1 MILPAVPKATD
12 YVLQAHEISRAAYML
27 SVPERRL
34 LYVAMSQVDIKGEE
48 LPVVEMKTGDVVRA
62 LGLPR
67 SKFRYEEIR
76 AACQNLRGQVLNM
89 DKPGGGWIVYG
100 WVDYAE
106 WDAAK
111 DTLSIKLCDTLKP
124 FVLDL
129 KGRFSVLA
137 LADIAKLQGK
147 YSLRIWEL
155 VLANMGH
162 AGKGGNQPD
171 EWFVQ
176 LHFSTLRAMFK
187 IDPKEYKATNDLR
200 KRVIDQPVREI
211 NEADLGIRIECEYE
225 SMRHG
230 RTLLGVFLRCRKVA
244 RDEPRPV
251 FPATQSESEE
261 AELKTRHPEKFE
273 EILASVRA
281 EPPLPGIALD
291 PEIEALRRLEAW
303 EKSTLPKRR
312 GRPPKARTSPTA

>member
-1 MILPAVPKATD
+1 MILPAVPQKTD
-12 YVLQAHEISRAAYML
+12 YVVQAHEISRSAYAL
-27 SVPERRL
+27 TVPERRL
-34 LYVAMSQVDIKGEE
+34 LYVAMSQVNIKGDE
-48 LPVVEMKTGDVVRA
+48 LPVVEMKTGDVLKA
-62 LGLPR
+62 LGLGD

-106 WDAAK
+106 WDEAK
-111 DTLSIKLCDTLKP
+111 DTLSIKLCDKLSP

-137 LADIAKLQGK
+137 LSDIAKLQGK

-155 VLANMGH
+155 VLANQGH
-162 AGKGGNQPD
+162 AGKGGNAPG

-187 IDPKEYKATNDLR
+187 IDPKDYKATYDLR
-200 KRVIDQPVREI
+200 RWVIDNPVREI
-211 NEADLGIRIECEYE
+211 NEADLGLRIECEYD

-230 RTLLGVFLRCRKVA
+230 RTLLGVVLRCRMVE

-251 FPATQSESEE
+251 SPATQTETDE
-261 AELKTRHPEKFE
+261 AALRARHPEKYE
-273 EILASVRA
+273 EILAAVRA
-281 EPPLPGIALD
+281 EPPLPGISLD
-291 PEIEALRRLEAW
+291 PETEAIRRLDAW
-303 EKSTLPKRR
+303 EKSARPKR
-312 GRPPKARTSPTA
+312 GRPRKASGTPPTA